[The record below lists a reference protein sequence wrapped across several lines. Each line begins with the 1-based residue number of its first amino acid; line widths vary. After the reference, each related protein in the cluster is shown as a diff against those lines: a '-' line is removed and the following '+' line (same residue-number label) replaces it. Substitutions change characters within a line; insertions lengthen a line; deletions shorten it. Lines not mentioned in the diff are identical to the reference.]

1 MNDQHEHAGE
11 GQLGWFFRRARAA
24 YPHKTAV
31 IDVSQD
37 YERRITFAALDAA
50 MNSVANLLVSA
61 GLKPGDRMGLG
72 MSNRWEFFAAM
83 FGAMRAGV
91 VPVPMNIKQAPD
103 VLAYILADAGAKAA
117 LIEPA
122 VNARLAEAA
131 KDVPI
136 KLALGD
142 SPAGWIDFWTAV
154 SAQPSEFQPLDITS
168 DAPAF
173 HPYTS
178 GSTGRPKGMT
188 LTHSNTTWLIE
199 IRQKH
204 WPARIDQRGLIAAPL
219 YHKNAMTIA
228 FKPKL
233 RAGGS
238 IVLMGGFDARAYLQA
253 LADYGVTEAGGV
265 PTMFSLM
272 LQQRD
277 LIEALDFTKLEIL
290 RLGSAPAHGELMDE
304 LARVFGVPT
313 AQGYGLTETAGG
325 CLSPPLDGRP
335 VPRAS
340 VGSIMPET
348 EVKLVGPNGRERD
361 DIGEFWIRSPAN
373 TPGYHNLP
381 EVTAERFVDGWL
393 RTGDILSKD
402 ADGFFYFEGRVDDM
416 FNCGGE
422 NVYPKEVENLL
433 LKHHAVAQAVVLPQ
447 AHPTKGECPVA
458 AVVLHDMN
466 VSEADLKAYTLENG
480 PAYAHPRR
488 ILIKDA
494 LPLTGVN
501 KVDLRAVGQELAA
514 LKIDGAA

>member
-11 GQLGWFFRRARAA
+11 GQLGWFFWRARAA

-31 IDVSQD
+31 IDLSQG
-37 YERRITFAALDAA
+37 YERRISFAALDAT
-50 MNSVANLLVSA
+50 MNRVANLLVSA
-61 GLKPGDRMGLG
+61 GMKPGDRMGLG
-72 MSNRWEFFAAM
+72 ISNRWEFFAAM

-91 VPVPMNIKQAPD
+91 VPVPMNIKQATD
-103 VLAYILADAGAKAA
+103 ILAYILADAGAKAA
-117 LIEPA
+117 VIEPA

-142 SPAGWIDFWTAV
+142 APSGWTDFWAAA
-154 SAQPSEFQPLDITS
+154 SAQPSEFQPLNITS
-168 DAPAF
+168 DDPAF

-188 LTHSNTTWLIE
+188 LTHGNTTWLIE

-277 LIEALDFTKLEIL
+277 WIEALDFTKLEIL

-340 VGSIMPET
+340 VGSIMPE
-348 EVKLVGPNGRERD
+348 N
-361 DIGEFWIRSPAN
+361 RSKARR
-373 TPGYHNLP
+373 P
-381 EVTAERFVDGWL
+381 EWR
-393 RTGDILSKD
+393 
-402 ADGFFYFEGRVDDM
+402 
-416 FNCGGE
+416 
-422 NVYPKEVENLL
+422 
-433 LKHHAVAQAVVLPQ
+433 
-447 AHPTKGECPVA
+447 
-458 AVVLHDMN
+458 
-466 VSEADLKAYTLENG
+466 
-480 PAYAHPRR
+480 
-488 ILIKDA
+488 
-494 LPLTGVN
+494 
-501 KVDLRAVGQELAA
+501 
-514 LKIDGAA
+514 

>member
-1 MNDQHEHAGE
+1 MNDRHEHEGE
-11 GQLGWFFRRARAA
+11 GQLGWFFWRARAA

-31 IDVSQD
+31 IDVSQG

-50 MNSVANLLVSA
+50 MNRVANLLVSA

-142 SPAGWIDFWTAV
+142 SPAGWSDFWAAT
-154 SAQPSEFQPLDITS
+154 SAQPSEFQPLNITG
-168 DAPAF
+168 DDPAF

-188 LTHSNTTWLIE
+188 LTHGNTTWLIE

-204 WPARIDQRGLIAAPL
+204 WPARLDQRGLIAAPL

-277 LIEALDFTKLEIL
+277 LIEALDFSKLEIL

-340 VGSIMPET
+340 VGSIMPGT
-348 EVKLVGPNGRERD
+348 EVKLVGPNGGERD

-433 LKHHAVAQAVVLPQ
+433 LKHPAVAQAVVLPQ

-458 AVVLHDMN
+458 AVVLHDET
-466 VSEADLKAYTLENG
+466 VSEADLKAYTLQNG

-488 ILIKDA
+488 ILIKDN

-501 KVDLRAVGQELAA
+501 KVDLKAVGLELAE